1 MSKKILVISDYRKYH
16 STRPE
21 AEIYLGLAK
30 EGFSI
35 TIMTFPEA
43 GYIPKF
49 KSAGIKVIP
58 FHPVKKFN
66 NAEIKTIRNEV
77 KAGQYDFIVL
87 YNNFA
92 IINGLRAVRGIDI
105 KVILYRGYAGNIK
118 WYDPISYTK
127 FLHPKVDKIICNAQV
142 VKDYI
147 DGVPFFNKN
156 KSIVIH
162 KGHDLKWYQNV
173 EAGDLRGEI
182 GISKDAFIAINICN
196 NRTMKG
202 IPYLLKA
209 MNQLSELKNIHLV
222 IVGKGME
229 TQENLSIIDEGKMK
243 DQIHLMGFRKDAL
256 NLLKDSNTFVL
267 SSIKG
272 ESNTKALIEAMALKK
287 ACIITDIKGNIHL
300 LERDKSALIV
310 PKKNA
315 TSIADAISQLY
326 NDPVKTTLLGEGA
339 QNRFKSEINISKTIE
354 EMKDLFSHL

>member
-21 AEIYLGLAK
+21 AEIYIGLAK
-30 EGFSI
+30 EGFNI
-35 TIMTFPEA
+35 TVMTFPEA

-49 KSAGIKVIP
+49 KEAGIKVIP

-66 NAEIKTIRNEV
+66 RSEIQTIRKEV
-77 KAGQYDFIVL
+77 INGGYDFINL
-87 YNNFA
+87 YNNYA

-127 FLHPKVDKIICNAQV
+127 FLHPKVDRIICNAQV

-147 DGVPFFNKN
+147 DSVPFFNKK

-162 KGHDLKWYQNV
+162 KGHDLKWYNDI
-173 EAGDLRGEI
+173 EALDLRSEL
-182 GISKDAFIAINICN
+182 GISSNAFIAINICN

-202 IPYLLKA
+202 IPYLLEAFNRLEGQKD
-209 MNQLSELKNIHLV
+209 IHLV

-229 TQENLSIIDEGKMK
+229 NQENLSIINKGKMK
-243 DQIHLMGFRKDAL
+243 KQIHLMGFRKDAL
-256 NLLKDSNTFVL
+256 RLLKSSNAFVL

-287 ACIITDIKGNIHL
+287 ACIITNIKGNEHL
-300 LERDKSALIV
+300 LEHDKSALIV

-315 TSIADAISQLY
+315 LAIADAIAQLF
-326 NDPVKTTLLGEGA
+326 NNPDKTKALGEGA
-339 QNRFKSEINISKTIE
+339 KKRFISEIHISKTIA
-354 EMKDLFSHL
+354 EMKDFLLHL